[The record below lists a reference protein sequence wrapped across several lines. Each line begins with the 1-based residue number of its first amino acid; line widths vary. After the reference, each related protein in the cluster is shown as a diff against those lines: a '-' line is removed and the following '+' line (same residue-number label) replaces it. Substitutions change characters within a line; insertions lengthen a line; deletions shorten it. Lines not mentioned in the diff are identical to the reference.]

1 MTGTFDEPQKHPTPI
16 RQSMVFRGYPSL
28 FAAALLLVGG
38 CSAPGFFSSDEE
50 EVLEG
55 ERVSVL
61 ELTQELS
68 PDPDVASRAITLPAI
83 QDQPDWPQLGANPRH
98 MPGHRALGSS
108 LSRVWTSS
116 IGAGSNR
123 NRRLVNPPI
132 VADGRVIAMD
142 AAGVVA
148 AHDAETGN
156 QLWRVRAA
164 DPEEDSVPL
173 GGGVAFAEGVVFV
186 STGFGEI
193 VALDADNGG
202 LVWRAE
208 ANGPL
213 RAPPTLAGGRLF
225 VTTVDNQL
233 EARNAENGEL
243 QWTHTGIVE
252 PAGLLGGSNPA
263 VDDSTVIV
271 AYSSGELFALRLQNG
286 RPLWSDSLAAIRR
299 VGALTNLADIRGA
312 PLLEDGRVVAISQSG
327 RMVALDLRTG
337 ERIWEQSVGGTQT
350 PVSIGEFI
358 YVLTN
363 TNQLVALA
371 ADNGLIA
378 WVTALPSWSN
388 PAKRRGPIVYAGPVL
403 AGERLSIVSSEGEV
417 IQFDAV
423 SGEEMA
429 RLPLPSGSTIPPV
442 VAGRTLYVL
451 SDNATLTAFR

>member
-1 MTGTFDEPQKHPTPI
+1 MSRLRCLTRTGHDRKMA
-16 RQSMVFRGYPSL
+16 RPSRL
-28 FAAALLLVGG
+28 VAALAVVGLLSGCGG
-38 CSAPGFFSSDEE
+38 SGFFSGEEE

-61 ELTQELS
+61 ELTQELA

-83 QDQPDWPQLGANPRH
+83 QNDGNWPQVGANPRH
-98 MPGHRALGSS
+98 LPGHRPLGSALNRS
-108 LSRVWTSS
+108 WASS

-132 VADGRVIAMD
+132 VADGRVVAMD
-142 AAGVVA
+142 AAGVVTA
-148 AHDAETGN
+148 LDAETGR

-173 GGGVAFAEGVVFV
+173 GGGVAQADGVVFV

-233 EARNAENGEL
+233 EARSAENGEL

-263 VDDSTVIV
+263 VDDSTVIA
-271 AYSSGELFALRLQNG
+271 AYTSGELFALRLQNG
-286 RPLWSDSLAAIRR
+286 RPLWSDNLAAIRR

-312 PLLEDGRVVAISQSG
+312 PVLEEGRVVAISQSG

-350 PVSIGEFI
+350 PVSIGDFI
-358 YVLTN
+358 FVLTN
-363 TNQLVALA
+363 TNQLIALA
-371 ADNGLIA
+371 GDNGLIA

-388 PAKRRGPIVYAGPVL
+388 PEKRRGPIVYAGPVL
-403 AGERLSIVSSEGEV
+403 AGGRLTIVSSVGEV
-417 IQFDAV
+417 LQFDATTGDEV
-423 SGEEMA
+423 G

-442 VAGRTLYVL
+442 VAGGTLYVL
-451 SDNATLTAFR
+451 SDNATLSAFR

>member
-1 MTGTFDEPQKHPTPI
+1 MTIPTGAVWRPI
-16 RQSMVFRGYPSL
+16 SGKIRKLSRR
-28 FAAALLLVGG
+28 AAILTLVTITSACSGPGIFGG
-38 CSAPGFFSSDEE
+38 EE
-50 EVLEG
+50 EEILEG

-61 ELTQELS
+61 ELTQELA
-68 PDPDVASRAITLPAI
+68 PDPDVANRVISLPAI
-83 QDQPDWPQLGANPRH
+83 VDEADWPQLGSNPRH
-98 MPGHRALGSS
+98 LPGHRSLGSS
-108 LSRVWTSS
+108 LTRLWASN

-132 VADGRVIAMD
+132 VADGRVVVMD

-148 AHDAETGN
+148 ALDSETGRE
-156 QLWRVRAA
+156 LWRVRAA

-173 GGGVAFAEGVVFV
+173 GGGVAQSDGVVFV

-263 VDDSTVIV
+263 VDDSTVIA

-350 PVSIGEFI
+350 PVSIGDFI

-371 ADNGLIA
+371 SDNGLIA
-378 WVTALPSWSN
+378 WVTALPSWAN
-388 PAKRRGPIVYAGPVL
+388 PEKRRGPIVYAGPVL
-403 AGERLSIVSSEGEV
+403 AGGRLSIVSSTGELL
-417 IQFDAV
+417 QFDAV
-423 SGEEMA
+423 TGQEA
-429 RLPLPSGSTIPPV
+429 DRLPLPSGSTIPPV

-451 SDNATLTAFR
+451 SDNATLSAFR

>member
-1 MTGTFDEPQKHPTPI
+1 MTDLLTNLTNRSAPRRCFMDD
-16 RQSMVFRGYPSL
+16 RLFPSL
-28 FAAALLLVGG
+28 LLAGSLLVGG
-38 CSAPGFFSSDEE
+38 CSVPDFLKGEPEE
-50 EVLEG
+50 ILEG

-68 PDPDVASRAITLPAI
+68 PDPDVASRTIVLPAVEDE
-83 QDQPDWPQLGANPRH
+83 QDWPQLGGNARH
-98 MPGHRALGSS
+98 LPGHRALGSS
-108 LSRVWTSS
+108 LNRAWTSS

-123 NRRLVNPPI
+123 NRRLVNPPVI
-132 VADGRVIAMD
+132 ADGRVMAMD
-142 AAGVVA
+142 ATGIVA

-173 GGGVAFAEGVVFV
+173 GGGVAYAEGVVFV

-233 EARNAENGEL
+233 EARDAANGEL

-263 VDDSTVIV
+263 VDDNTVIV

-337 ERIWEQSVGGTQT
+337 ERIWEQAVGGTQT
-350 PVSIGEFI
+350 PVSIGDFI

-378 WVTALPSWSN
+378 WVTALPSWAN

-403 AGERLSIVSSEGEV
+403 AGERLSIVSSQGEV

-423 SGEEMA
+423 TGEEAA